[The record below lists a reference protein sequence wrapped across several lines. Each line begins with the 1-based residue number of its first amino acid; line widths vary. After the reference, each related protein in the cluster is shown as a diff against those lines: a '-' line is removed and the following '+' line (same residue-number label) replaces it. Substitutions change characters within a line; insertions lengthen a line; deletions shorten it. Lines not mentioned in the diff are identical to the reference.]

1 VIRELS
7 RKLRCRRAEVYLIS
21 QSLQASDERT
31 GQGLGSQAVEV
42 IPTQITVGLIIFQ
55 QPVPTARDAIP
66 QSSSTSSDIHS
77 SRGLRPGPPNE
88 PVCAPRAKVTLYGD
102 TGVFSTVT
110 DQDGKF
116 AFSNIDLPG
125 VYFIEAAYSGLHAE
139 QNVMVHAGAVV
150 QVLLHLE
157 APDPSV

>member
-1 VIRELS
+1 MTICS
-7 RKLRCRRAEVYLIS
+7 TLRTTVL
-21 QSLQASDERT
+21 LL
-31 GQGLGSQAVEV
+31 LGSCLLIPNGMAGQA
-42 IPTQITVGLIIFQ
+42 TT
-55 QPVPTARDAIP
+55 TA
-66 QSSSTSSDIHS
+66 TSQLQGAVFS
-77 SRGLRPGPPNE
+77 GPPNE

-150 QVLLHLE
+150 QVSLHLE